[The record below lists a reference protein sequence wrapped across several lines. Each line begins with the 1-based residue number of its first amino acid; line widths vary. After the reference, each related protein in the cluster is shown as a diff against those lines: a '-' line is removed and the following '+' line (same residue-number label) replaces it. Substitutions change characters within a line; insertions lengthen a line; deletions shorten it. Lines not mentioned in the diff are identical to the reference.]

1 MNRISVI
8 IPTTCET
15 GRWGSLKRAIASA
28 AAQERV
34 SVELIIVVNGLR
46 FDPECYEELRSMPGL
61 NVVYLEEGSLPLALK
76 HGRSLATAPYFAFL
90 DDDDEYL
97 PGALWRRLQP
107 LLSDEAID
115 YVVSNGYSCKEGR
128 DEQAVTNVEAV
139 RNDPLR
145 ALLHENWLASC
156 GGLYRS
162 SRISAGYF
170 DGKTRYLEW
179 TLLAYKLASSRKM
192 VFVDE
197 PTYRIHDS
205 LGSLSKSEAFR
216 EAEIGVLAQILTL
229 DLPAAIKAGLR
240 VKIGR
245 AYHGLSNHYRRKGDF
260 RRAWRCHLASL
271 RHPEGFRYLVYSRRL
286 LPFVRWGQDE

>member
-15 GRWGSLKRAIASA
+15 GRRGSLKRAIASV

-34 SVELIIVVNGLR
+34 SVELIVVVNGLR

-61 NVVYLEEGSLPLALK
+61 NVAYLEEGSLPLAVK
-76 HGRSLATAPYFAFL
+76 HGRSLATAPYFSFL

-97 PGALWRRLQP
+97 PDALWRRLQP

-115 YVVSNGYSCKEGR
+115 YVVSNGYSCIEGR
-128 DEQAVTNVEAV
+128 DRQAVINVEAV

-145 ALLHENWLASC
+145 ALLKENWLASC

-162 SRISAGYF
+162 SRVSTGYF

-179 TLLAYKLASSRKM
+179 TLLAYKLASTRKM

-229 DLPAAIKAGLR
+229 DLPADIKVGLR

-245 AYHGLSNHYRRKGDF
+245 AYHSLSNHYRRQGDF

-271 RHPEGFRYLVYSRRL
+271 RHPEGFRYLTYSRRL
-286 LPFVRWGQDE
+286 LPFVQWGQDE